1 MVGQV
6 LDPSRGLGMTQLRMG
21 CWVGRKGCLKS
32 VGEVIGMGEEV
43 RGENGD
49 SDRLD
54 RSDRVDADGRAWGQK
69 RDVPIFGD
77 VGPAVLVLG
86 W

>member
-1 MVGQV
+1 
-6 LDPSRGLGMTQLRMG
+6 
-21 CWVGRKGCLKS
+21 
-32 VGEVIGMGEEV
+32 MGEGV